1 MKKILLVMII
11 FLTGCVMSLEK
22 QNYIDTISHEPF
34 VFEIPKRKTDDAWN
48 RGINWITNY
57 SSTSIQIITEDTIE
71 TYRPPE
77 NSATVGYVVKKEERK
92 GNFEFSV
99 NCYGGKQAFQK
110 VTTNCRSLV
119 HYIRW
124 GVAPPEGV
132 IKP

>member
-1 MKKILLVMII
+1 MKKILSIMII
-11 FLTGCVMSLEK
+11 FLVGCVMSPER
-22 QNYIDTISHEPF
+22 QNYIDTIAQEPF
-34 VFEIPKRKTDDAWN
+34 VFEIPKRKADAAWN

-57 SSTSIQIITEDTIE
+57 SSTSIQVITEDTIQ

-77 NSATVGYVVKKEERK
+77 NSVTVGYVVKKEEKR

-99 NCYGGKQAFQK
+99 NCYGGGQAFEK

-124 GVAPPEGV
+124 GVAPPDGV